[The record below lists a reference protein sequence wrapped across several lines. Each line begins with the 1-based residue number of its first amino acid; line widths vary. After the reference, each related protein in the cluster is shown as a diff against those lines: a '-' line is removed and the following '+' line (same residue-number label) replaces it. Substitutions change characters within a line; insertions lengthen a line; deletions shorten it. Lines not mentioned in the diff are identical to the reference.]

1 MEYFDEEILQ
11 AKREI
16 EYLRHDSLETGIYV
30 EDELITFSE
39 ITLPKTKISIYLPEQ
54 FIDMPDMVKDIKY
67 PSKNAPDYVYTSL
80 DSMVNFNFNILD
92 MVMEDGDIQE
102 MGSQFRNALCN
113 VNPSIRI
120 KNQTDDEKTVGGNEM
135 SWFDFKSFALDGQI
149 YNRMYVIRM
158 RNTVL
163 HGIFNCPMRVKE
175 QWADI
180 AGKCFMTVKETI

>member
-1 MEYFDEEILQ
+1 MEYFDEEILK

-39 ITLPKTKISIYLPEQ
+39 ITLPETKISIYLPEQ

-80 DSMVNFNFNILD
+80 DSMVNFNFNVLD
-92 MVMEDGDIQE
+92 AVMEDGDIQE

-120 KNQTDDEKTVGGNEM
+120 KSQTDDEKTVDGNEM

-158 RNTVL
+158 RSMVL